1 VTTDHKFR
9 CPNCGGLDVRHSKR
23 QGPLDAVMNMFNR
36 SPFRCRACAKRFY
49 AVHREVEEN
58 DETAEEATDQ
68 A

>member
-1 VTTDHKFR
+1 
-9 CPNCGGLDVRHSKR
+9 
-23 QGPLDAVMNMFNR
+23 MNMFNR

-49 AVHREVEEN
+49 AAHPEGGEN